1 MTTLS
6 ARALTLSVCAMIF
19 AFWHPASAQDLSRY
33 REAAF
38 GSSVSAVVAM
48 TGTQA
53 ADVKVIHQRPSL
65 IQELAWRP
73 QYAVGRPVGRSEAAR
88 EVTYRFLDD
97 KLFNIIVVYDARL
110 VAGLTNADLIDAVS
124 AVYGPA
130 TLTAAASRPPAPAP
144 AGSINGTTAI
154 ARWQST
160 DYEFTLMR
168 EVYPETFRLIGVSR
182 QLGTV
187 ARAAEIEATRLDQ
200 QEAPQRL
207 AAQAVA
213 DAERQKAA
221 ADKTRTTNKGEFR
234 P

>member
-1 MTTLS
+1 MTTFH
-6 ARALTLSVCAMIF
+6 ARSVAVSVCAVLVGVSQL
-19 AFWHPASAQDLSRY
+19 ASAQDLSRY
-33 REAAF
+33 REVAF
-38 GSSVSAVVAM
+38 GSSVSSVVAI
-48 TGTQA
+48 TGSSA
-53 ADVKVIHQRPSL
+53 AAVKVLHQRPAL

-88 EVTYRFLDD
+88 EVTFRFYDD
-97 KLFNIIVVYDARL
+97 GLFSIIVVYDARL
-110 VAGLTNADLIDAVS
+110 VEGLTNADIIAAVS

-130 TLTAAASRPPAPAP
+130 TLTAAASQPPVPAP

-182 QLGTV
+182 QLGTA

-200 QEAPQRL
+200 QEAPRRL
-207 AAQAVA
+207 AAQALA
-213 DAERQKAA
+213 DAERRRAA
-221 ADKTRTTNKGEFR
+221 ADKTRATNKGEFR